1 MADIIELQNVSFTYG
16 NRTIPTVVD
25 VSFTVRQGEFVLITG
40 ATGCGKST
48 LIKMLNGLIPHES
61 GGRLEG
67 KIIVGG
73 ENTRT
78 VQVSELSRLV
88 GMVFQNP
95 DDQIFSTTVQ
105 DEVAFVLENMGT
117 APASIDLKVRKALSA
132 VGLNGKERTS
142 VHAMSGG
149 QKQRLAV
156 ASVLAAQPKILV
168 LDEPISQL
176 DPRGADELLAILVK
190 LNRSFGVTVV
200 MVEHRLH
207 EVAPL
212 CERIIVMD
220 QGKVAWDGS
229 INKAFLETEVFL
241 RHGLRLPQPVDICYR
256 LGISPPAVSS
266 TDTVAAIRRKF
277 PEVGQT
283 ACCPANKIVTVP
295 MQHEGISSK
304 EVINIKNLNFRYEK
318 NGIQVLAGINLSVG
332 QGEIVALMGTNGAG
346 KSTLLQHICGILKG
360 DAGQVLVKGTAAG
373 IHTDYVGMVMQNPDL
388 MLFNTSV
395 YDEIAFGLRQ
405 QKTVAQQVVTQQV
418 GLIIQQLRL
427 QGLEKDFPL
436 ALSRGQRLRVA
447 IAAVLAGRPAVL
459 LLDEPTTGQDIGHIE
474 DIVRLVQEFAAA
486 GGTVL
491 FCTHDA
497 EIAARLAT
505 RIVVMAH
512 GQMMADGLPAL
523 VFSQQD
529 VVRAAGLKTPPALL
543 ISQALHG
550 EALLNV
556 EEVVDF
562 VRQATVG
569 SNAG

>member
-78 VQVSELSRLV
+78 VQVSDLSRLV

-229 INKAFLETEVFL
+229 INKAFLEPEVFL